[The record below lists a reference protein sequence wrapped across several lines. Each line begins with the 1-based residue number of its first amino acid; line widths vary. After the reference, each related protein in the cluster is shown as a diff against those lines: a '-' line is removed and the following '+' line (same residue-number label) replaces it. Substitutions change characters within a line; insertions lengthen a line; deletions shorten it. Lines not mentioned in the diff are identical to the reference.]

1 MSVLVTGATG
11 FIGSRL
17 VELLQLKN
25 VKTKTILRNSNILF
39 PDSFLVDLS
48 KEAVPINYLQD
59 ISSIYHLAG
68 HAHDTSNADIA
79 MYSKLNVDATVSLA
93 NAAIKAGVKKFIY
106 ISSTK
111 AKAFENIDLR
121 GMHDDVYGYTKRKA
135 ENELIHLSKNSSM
148 EIIIVRPS
156 LVYGPKVKGNLRSML
171 RAIKSGWFPPIPETG
186 NSKSMIHV
194 DDLALFMY
202 SLLLTNGNQGN
213 IYTATDGCKYS
224 SSDIYENLCKAMKVK
239 IPKIRTPFFLFRL
252 MAKSHPRLRKKID
265 KIFETDQFSN
275 NNILRTG
282 FSPSLTLKDL
292 NENLF

>member
-25 VKTKTILRNSNILF
+25 LEIKTILRNSNNLF
-39 PDSFLVDLS
+39 PNSFLVDLS
-48 KEAVPINYLQD
+48 KEAVPINYLED
-59 ISSIYHLAG
+59 ITSIYHLAG
-68 HAHDTSNADIA
+68 HAHDTSGADID

-93 NAAIKAGVKKFIY
+93 SGAIKAGVKKFIY

-111 AKAFENIDLR
+111 ANAFEDTDLR
-121 GMHDDVYGYTKRKA
+121 GKHDDVYGYTKRKA
-135 ENELIHLSKNSSM
+135 ENELIHLSKDSSK

-171 RAIKSGWFPPIPETG
+171 RAIQSGWFPPIPETG

-194 DDLALFMY
+194 DDLVLFLH
-202 SLLLTNGNQGN
+202 SLLQTNQNQGD
-213 IYTATDGCKYS
+213 IYTVTDGCQYS
-224 SSDIYENLCKAMKVK
+224 SADIYENLCKAMNVK
-239 IPKIRTPFFLFRL
+239 IPKIKTPLFLFRL
-252 MAKSHPRLRKKID
+252 IAKSHPKLRKKID
-265 KIFETDQFSN
+265 KIFESDQFSN
-275 NNILRTG
+275 KNILRTG